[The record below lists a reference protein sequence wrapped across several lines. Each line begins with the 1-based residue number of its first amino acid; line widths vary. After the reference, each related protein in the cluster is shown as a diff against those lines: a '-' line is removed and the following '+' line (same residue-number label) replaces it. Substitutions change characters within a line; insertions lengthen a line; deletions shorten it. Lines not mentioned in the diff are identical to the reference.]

1 LNNSHFVNQFAA
13 STLTL
18 PKNIE
23 KVSWFLLVALR
34 LQIEKGGVLS
44 IGL

>member
-1 LNNSHFVNQFAA
+1 LSSKHFVNPFAV

-23 KVSWFLLVALR
+23 KVSWFLFVALR
-34 LQIEKGGVLS
+34 LQIEKGGVLP